1 MKITMYKGRHHGI
14 IMNRIY
20 LNRATHFVKR
30 NIVYIGHVGSI
41 NVWNGC
47 GFDTAELYK
56 YGITNNVYRR
66 VVYNHK
72 KRFEQFDL
80 LAMKETVDHKEVERQ
95 FTKVLRDRKM
105 HVTMQVDQH
114 DRPCRELFYLTNPD
128 VELEKIVDLLDSL
141 CHGN

>member
-1 MKITMYKGRHHGI
+1 MYKGRRHGI
-14 IMNRIY
+14 IMNHIS

-47 GFDTAELYK
+47 GFDTADLYK

-80 LAMKETVDHKEVERQ
+80 LAMKETVDHKEVERL
-95 FTKVLRDRKM
+95 FTKVLRDKKM
-105 HVTMQVDQH
+105 HVTMQVGGH
-114 DRPCRELFYLTNPD
+114 VDRTCRELFYLKNPD
-128 VELEKIVDLLDSL
+128 VEFENIVDLLDVL
-141 CHGN
+141 CRGN